1 MNIGTLLRLWGI
13 APMVLVWSRGE
24 GRHAAQYDQAR
35 AFKLEKAYQAF
46 RREDGDPVV
55 ELPGDSAEGSAT
67 IVVDLRMMHE
77 KPMSRDTIG
86 ADVGAGVGT
95 RQGGSSSSSCS
106 GSPRSSPQVVQ
117 RYSSLSPRGDSG
129 VGSAEGGPTTDEGFD
144 IEWGH
149 GQEAINGSTL
159 APFPGG
165 TTELLEESFLRYQE
179 GHGPKGILIEAPD
192 GVEYLVNFETMKQTR
207 MQTRRV
213 RPVYRHAVGHG
224 WRGGTPQVSSK
235 RRQLSPMAVLQ
246 DEDEGAPCLPALPGH
261 PNSGSKPSL
270 MTQVSLA
277 STADTV
283 SEDTAAPGSQEAT
296 DGERPRLLQAQ
307 HLSQGSF
314 LACDK
319 AELPQ
324 QLGPSAGVGS
334 GQGAMHSSPTCCFEV
349 FSPCMIRR
357 AVAAWN
363 RATA

>member
-1 MNIGTLLRLWGI
+1 
-13 APMVLVWSRGE
+13 MVLVWSRGE

-55 ELPGDSAEGSAT
+55 ELPGDGAEGSAT

-77 KPMSRDTIG
+77 KPMSRDATG
-86 ADVGAGVGT
+86 ADAGAGVGS
-95 RQGGSSSSSCS
+95 RQGGSSSSSSCS
-106 GSPRSSPQVVQ
+106 GSPRSSPQLVR
-117 RYSSLSPRGDSG
+117 RYSSPSPKGDSG
-129 VGSAEGGPTTDEGFD
+129 AGSAEGGPTTDEGFD

-159 APFPGG
+159 APFSRG

-213 RPVYRHAVGHG
+213 RPVYRHAVGHS
-224 WRGGTPQVSSK
+224 WCGGAPQVSSK
-235 RRQLSPMAVLQ
+235 RRQPSPTAVLQ
-246 DEDEGAPCLPALPGH
+246 DEDEGLSCSPALPGR
-261 PNSGSKPSL
+261 PNSGSKSSL
-270 MTQVSLA
+270 MTQASLT

-283 SEDTAAPGSQEAT
+283 SEDADAPGSQEAT

-307 HLSQGSF
+307 HLAQGSL
-314 LACDK
+314 LACGK

-324 QLGPSAGVGS
+324 QPGPSAGASS
-334 GQGAMHSSPTCCFEV
+334 GPGAMHSSPTCCFEV
-349 FSPCMIRR
+349 FSPCILRW
-357 AVAAWN
+357 AAAAWN